1 MSKTVDERVVSM
13 QFDNSKF
20 EKNVNKSMG
29 TIEKLKNSLNFSK
42 SSKSLEDLNKAAGNV
57 NFAPMGNALDEIKV
71 KFSAMEA
78 AGFAVMERLVNKAI
92 DAGERMV
99 KALSIDNIASGWNKY
114 TEKTQNVQ
122 TLINSTGL
130 SINEINGYLEQLM
143 WYSDE
148 TSYGFTDMTAA
159 LAQMTSSGG
168 DIKDLVP
175 MIMGIANATAFAG
188 KGAAEFS
195 RVIYNLNQAY
205 SMDKLQT
212 MDWRSIENAGAAS
225 KQLKQ
230 MILDAAEA
238 EGRITKSM
246 NKMENWSEL
255 LSNQAGYFNK
265 KVLERAFKNFSTF
278 TVEVRKA
285 VDSGAYDTAA
295 EAIDALSGKFDEL
308 SESAFRSAQESKSFK
323 DAMDATADAVSSGW
337 AITFEKIFGN
347 YEESKKIWTGLT
359 DWLWEVFAKG
369 ADARNAYVEDTF
381 TKSKSIVLFRSQL
394 ENAGISLEEFE
405 EAWSNTLKQTNVDV
419 DELIDK
425 YGSLWEAMRSGAIT
439 TTSAKNALSSLTNSI
454 LKKIE
459 GANSGIDKEIVDK
472 SKEEYENIV
481 KQIVRGNY
489 GRQQER
495 YNKLESEGW
504 DSKFVQDLV
513 NKVYDRNGKNWHD
526 MSLEAEWL
534 TGKVNELSEAQLK
547 NAGYTD
553 VQIEALTRLNEEAK
567 KSGITLEEL
576 IESAGYEKT
585 GRELMTEGFSN
596 LGEAILRIKESI
608 SSAKKEIFGGS
619 GIGLWEILYK
629 FNQITEKLLNTVT
642 KLTGITRKLNEETG
656 EEEDEFVQ
664 VSDKAGRLTRIFQ
677 GLFAAV
683 DIVGRVFSAVA
694 RVVKGVVLGVFEAFG
709 IDLWEVA
716 AKIGDMVKGLD
727 DMIKKYDV
735 IGRIVR
741 FLVPF
746 IVKLVNLIKGGV
758 IWIKNWLEEMGVIE
772 KTSKGVIDTFR
783 KLKESFK
790 SFIDGIK
797 ETDNVPRYILE
808 GLING
813 LKKGGS
819 KLYDVFTNLAIKLY
833 SAFTDFFKIHS
844 PSKLMIAAAG
854 FIIAGIAV
862 GIKTYA
868 PNAYSSM
875 SDFGSGMF
883 DVIKGWWNKILSFFK
898 NVDAGGVFLGLISA
912 GVFKS
917 LVGLG
922 NMLNAVSKPIKQL
935 GDMMKSFKDVAD
947 SFAKSVKKFG
957 SALTAE
963 LKADALLKIAK
974 AISMLAASVAVL
986 SFIPAG
992 KLWSTVGALTALI
1005 IVIGSIIAL
1014 ITKLNGGLIGGSKN
1028 SSVVKN
1034 ITKYGTIATA
1044 LIGLSAVLL
1053 SLTVAVA
1060 VIAAVPNAKDAFFK
1074 LGIFIAGLLGVVAI
1088 LTKFAQRKENMNTSG
1103 IEAVGKIIGKIALTI
1118 FSIAAAILVMSIIKE
1133 DRLNNAADVLGAILI
1148 CIGVIVSGMVYINGY
1163 VSNKYISENAEKNM
1177 DSVISCLKAIN
1188 KMILMLA
1195 ISMKII
1201 DKVKDP
1207 WRAAGV
1213 ILTVFGVLS
1222 VIIEAMALINE
1233 KFKIGGEVNA
1243 FANTIKQ
1250 IATSFILIGVAFK
1263 IIGGMNT
1270 TYLWNAFKVFS
1281 AFSVVIIVLMA
1292 ATNMIATNY
1301 AVTSSSGEK
1310 QKISNN
1316 FADFGKMMIEIAGSF
1331 AILSVAIQIIARLN
1345 TNNIWKAMAVFG
1357 VFGLLVSG
1365 LIAATNLLKDS
1376 QKQTTTKNNKST
1388 TKEIV
1393 SNISEFGKMIL
1404 MVSAAMS
1411 VMSLA
1416 IAGLSFIDTKSLWK
1430 ATAVVTVLTL
1440 LISGLMAATKLTTK
1454 GDPATLKSLS
1464 ILFAMITV
1472 MFVSML
1478 GGVISLSLIKTDKL
1492 LEAVGVI
1499 AIIGF
1504 IISGLMAVTKLMTN
1518 NVKGVG
1524 TLGLIVALI
1533 GIIINFTIL
1542 IADNLN
1548 GNNSSNVE
1556 KALVM
1561 TVSIM
1566 GSVMLLMLTMSAVA
1580 VILSKIKVPEGNDLK
1595 NLKTLLIYV
1604 GGLMAVAVGIVV
1616 GLSLLTSHFNVDNK
1630 TLLSMIGCVAALIV
1644 AMGVMAEDIS
1654 EIKINKSFEKK
1665 QKSLTKFI
1673 WMIAGIIASMTI
1685 LVAGLGAISTLG
1697 VNNKTLLTMI
1707 GCVVVLLYGIT
1718 KMSKTLV
1725 GLKIPRNIK
1734 KTTKFLWGMT
1744 AITAVCS
1751 IIIGLMASVVKA
1763 SPSKILASSLAI
1775 VALLNGLTLC
1785 SKSLMN
1791 IEKTTV
1797 PKAGLIT
1804 MGIMAAIVVAIIGV
1818 ITLINKNVGEIP
1830 LSIELAAS
1838 MSLLLISLAGAS
1850 LILSKCEKT
1859 NSSAYASIA
1868 IMGLVIS
1875 GIMAIVAL
1883 VVNNF
1888 GEIKISIESASS
1900 ICILLIGLTVA
1911 CLIAQAINPIPALWG
1926 AIGIGV
1932 FLVVLTGVM
1941 AIMGAIARIPGII
1954 GLIDTFGDLMEH
1966 LGAAIGKAVAGFVD
1980 GASSTMPLFGTR
1992 LSQFANNSKPF
2003 FDMVASLPNDFEG
2016 KMISLAGGLAVIA
2029 KASLIDQISTFVDTL
2044 SKAITGDDG
2053 MNPLKRFGVHLT
2065 EFGEGLNDF
2074 FEKSEFLNDSSSRT
2088 KVKTLTE
2095 IVDSVAGLAAS
2106 VDNVTIFD
2114 KLFGTDKPLTNL
2126 GDDLVGLMSRI
2137 QEFITFDA
2145 IDYSNPHDFFDED
2158 TMADFEYRFGL
2169 VERIIDAAKKVS
2181 DFSGIGDAS
2190 ENGSGFYKLNSIL
2203 QAWNEGNLAQT
2214 IKTFGDKFFEV
2225 YSDSNF
2231 VDYVNTV
2238 EEVFGDI
2245 GSLTK
2250 LMGGNESYDFNLD
2263 SALFQDPEM
2272 FKYAISNI
2280 DTLMTAFIDPEFAD
2294 KVNKVASNHDNISKV
2309 ADSLGAMSTIMSSV
2323 VLAMN
2328 GVQEVS
2334 GSFDEMNEGT
2344 TDAVGKS
2351 YASTADAMQYFYD
2364 IERFIDVAAT
2374 LSEKFEGIDSDK
2386 FQQNVD
2392 DLNAF
2397 INAVSSITAI
2407 TLAHGENDISSV
2419 STLIG
2424 SISKDGLNSFTNAF
2438 TDPYLL
2444 ENTRKSVQYWFDQ
2457 VGGYWIGEIEYKKM
2471 MNEMETIWTS
2481 MMNSLTTDEH
2491 KLELYSKIG
2500 ELINEIK
2507 KALEEQDDEKRNA
2520 FWRIGE
2526 YIIDG
2531 IIEGIN
2537 DNLKRL
2543 EEAGELIG
2551 KTVKEACEKV
2561 LDIESPS
2568 KVFKQIG
2575 IYVDEGF
2582 VNGVNENLPGIKQ
2595 SGYDMGSAIDTS
2607 LRDYL
2612 GIHSPSW
2619 LMNIIGKYTSQGLID
2634 GVESLM
2640 PYVSNAGLDL
2650 GNNLLDGLDMS
2661 GISDIGSTMN
2671 DALSGIGL
2679 STSDLGLDSVD
2690 LSGLKNI
2697 KDNLFSSV
2705 SEFNLLDMISS
2716 GNTDSLDNL
2725 FSNLDFEGV
2734 LNNAIGDINVDSI
2747 FENLSDKFMNAN
2759 GLSFDEDSLNTSIT
2773 SDINSM
2779 MSSIQTDLDSE
2790 EYTITPVL
2798 DLTDVKH
2805 ETEEINSLLSARKAL
2820 EVNTNIEGKSNSSGS
2835 SGANYVYEF
2844 TQNNY
2849 SPKALRNI
2857 DIYRATK
2864 SQFSQLKGS
2873 YQQ

>member
-278 TVEVRKA
+278 TVEVQKA

-459 GANSGIDKEIVDK
+459 GANSGIDKEIIDK

-489 GRQQER
+489 GKQQER

-553 VQIEALTRLNEEAK
+553 AQIEALTRLNEEAK

-683 DIVGRVFSAVA
+683 DIVGRVFSSVA

-727 DMIKKYDV
+727 DIIKKYDV
-735 IGRIVR
+735 VGGIVR

-746 IVKLVNLIKGGV
+746 IVKLVNLIKEGV

-935 GDMMKSFKDVAD
+935 GDMMKSFKNVAD

-957 SALTAE
+957 SAITAE
-963 LKADALLKIAK
+963 LKADALLKLAK
-974 AISMLAASVAVL
+974 AISMLSASVAVL
-986 SFIPAG
+986 SFIPPG
-992 KLWSTVGALTALI
+992 KLWSTVGALTALT
-1005 IVIGSIIAL
+1005 IVIGGVMAL
-1014 ITKLNGGLIGGSKN
+1014 IMKLNGGLIGGSKN

-1034 ITKYGTIATA
+1034 ITKYGTIVTA
-1044 LIGLSAVLL
+1044 LIGLAAVLL

-1103 IEAVGKIIGKIALTI
+1103 IEAVGKVIGKIALTI

-1133 DRLNNAADVLGAILI
+1133 DRLKNAEKALRAILI
-1148 CIGVIVSGMVYINGY
+1148 CIGVIVAVISSLNAY
-1163 VSNKYISENAEKNM
+1163 VSNKYVSENAEKNM
-1177 DSVISCLKAIN
+1177 DGVISCLKAIN

-1201 DKVKDP
+1201 STVKEP
-1207 WRAAGV
+1207 WRAAGI
-1213 ILTVFGVLS
+1213 ILTVLGVLS

-1270 TYLWNAFKVFS
+1270 TYVWKAFAVFS

-1301 AVTSSSGEK
+1301 AMTSSSGEK

-1345 TNNIWKAMAVFG
+1345 TNNIWKAMGVFG
-1357 VFGLLVSG
+1357 AFGLLVSG
-1365 LIAATNLLKDS
+1365 LMAATNLLKDS

-1430 ATAVVTVLTL
+1430 ATAVVAALTL
-1440 LISGLMAATKLTTK
+1440 LISGLMAATKLTTN
-1454 GDPATLKSLS
+1454 GDPATFKSLS

-1492 LEAVGVI
+1492 LEAVGVV
-1499 AIIGF
+1499 AIIGVI
-1504 IISGLMAVTKLMTN
+1504 IISIMAVTKLMTN

-1533 GIIINFTIL
+1533 GIIIGFTIL

-1548 GNNSSNVE
+1548 GNNSNNVE

-1595 NLKTLLIYV
+1595 NLKTLLLYV
-1604 GGLMAVAVGIVV
+1604 GRLMIVAVGIVA
-1616 GLSLLTSHFNVDNK
+1616 GLSILTSHFNVDNK
-1630 TLLSMIGCVAALIV
+1630 TLLSMIGCVAVLLV

-1673 WMIAGIIASMTI
+1673 WTIAGIIASMAI
-1685 LVAGLGAISTLG
+1685 LVAGLSAISTLG

-1707 GCVVVLLYGIT
+1707 GSVVILLYGIT

-1744 AITAVCS
+1744 AITAACS
-1751 IIIGLMASVVKA
+1751 FIIGLMVSVVKA
-1763 SPSKILASSLAI
+1763 SPSKILTSSLAI
-1775 VALLNGLTLC
+1775 VALLTGLTLC

-1791 IEKTTV
+1791 MEKTTV

-1804 MGIMAAIVVAIIGV
+1804 MGIMATIVVAIIGV
-1818 ITLINKNVGEIP
+1818 ITLINEHVGEIP

-1992 LSQFANNSKPF
+1992 LSQFANNSNPF

-2016 KMISLAGGLAVIA
+2016 KMKALAGGLAVIA

-2044 SKAITGDDG
+2044 SKAITGDDD

-2126 GDDLVGLMSRI
+2126 GYDLVGLMRQI
-2137 QEFITFDA
+2137 QGFTTLNEFDPNSDTTFFDA
-2145 IDYSNPHDFFDED
+2145 ANIEE
-2158 TMADFEYRFGL
+2158 FEYRFSII
-2169 VERIIDAAKKVS
+2169 ERIIDAAKKVY
-2181 DFSGIGDAS
+2181 DIGGKEFNA
-2190 ENGSGFYKLNSIL
+2190 NGFYNLNNMLTS
-2203 QAWNEGNLAQT
+2203 WNETELSKT
-2214 IKTFGDKFFEV
+2214 IKEFGDDFEQV
-2225 YSDSNF
+2225 YANSNF
-2231 VDYVNTV
+2231 EDYLHIVQYAF
-2238 EEVFGDI
+2238 EDI

-2250 LMGGNESYDFNLD
+2250 LMGGNESYNFNLD
-2263 SALFQDPEM
+2263 SALFQDPDV

-2280 DTLMTAFIDPEFAD
+2280 DALMTAFIDPEFAA
-2294 KVNKVASNHDNISKV
+2294 KVNSVASNHDNISKV

-2491 KLELYSKIG
+2491 KLELYAKIG

-2575 IYVDEGF
+2575 VYVDEGF

-2773 SDINSM
+2773 SDLNSM

-2790 EYTITPVL
+2790 EYIITPVL

-2805 ETEEINSLLSARKAL
+2805 ETEEINSLLSAQKAL
-2820 EVNTNIEGKSNSSGS
+2820 EVNTNIEGKRNSSGS
-2835 SGANYVYEF
+2835 SGTNYVYEF

>member
-99 KALSIDNIASGWNKY
+99 KALSIDNISSGWNKY

-278 TVEVRKA
+278 TVEVQKA

-405 EAWSNTLKQTNVDV
+405 ETWSNTLKQTNVDV

-425 YGSLWEAMRSGAIT
+425 YGNLWEAMRSGAIT
-439 TTSAKNALSSLTNSI
+439 TESAKNALSSLTSSI

-472 SKEEYENIV
+472 SKEEYEHIV
-481 KQIVRGNY
+481 RQIVRGNY

-513 NKVYDRNGKNWHD
+513 NKVYDRNGKNWHN

-547 NAGYTD
+547 NAGYTET
-553 VQIEALTRLNEEAK
+553 QIEALMRLNEEAK
-567 KSGITLEEL
+567 KSGLTLEEL

-619 GIGLWEILYK
+619 GVGLWEILYK

-735 IGRIVR
+735 VGGIVR

-746 IVKLVNLIKGGV
+746 IVKLVNLIKEGV

-772 KTSKGVIDTFR
+772 NTSKGVIDTFR

-819 KLYDVFTNLAIKLY
+819 KVYDIVTNLAMKLY
-833 SAFTDFFKIHS
+833 SAFTDFFQIHS

-875 SDFGSGMF
+875 SNFGSGIF

-947 SFAKSVKKFG
+947 SFAKSVKKVG
-957 SALTAE
+957 SALNAE
-963 LKADALLKIAK
+963 LKADAFLKLAK
-974 AISMLAASVAVL
+974 AISILAASVAVL

-992 KLWSTVGALTALI
+992 KLLSTVGALTALT
-1005 IVIGSIIAL
+1005 IVIGGVMAL
-1014 ITKLNGGLIGGSKN
+1014 IMKLNGGLIGGSKN

-1034 ITKYGTIATA
+1034 ITKYGTIVTA
-1044 LIGLSAVLL
+1044 LIGLAAVLL

-1103 IEAVGKIIGKIALTI
+1103 IEAVGKVIGKIALTI

-1133 DRLNNAADVLGAILI
+1133 DRLKNAVKALRAILI
-1148 CIGVIVSGMVYINGY
+1148 CIGVIVTVISSLNAY
-1163 VSNKYISENAEKNM
+1163 VSENAEKNM
-1177 DSVISCLKAIN
+1177 DGVISCLKAIN

-1201 DKVKDP
+1201 STVKEP
-1207 WRAAGV
+1207 WRAAGI
-1213 ILTVFGVLS
+1213 ILTVFGVMS

-1270 TYLWNAFKVFS
+1270 TYLWKAIAVFGAFS
-1281 AFSVVIIVLMA
+1281 AAIIFLMA

-1301 AVTSSSGEK
+1301 ASTSYNGDK
-1310 QKISNN
+1310 QKLSNN
-1316 FADFGKMMIEIAGSF
+1316 FTDFGKMMIQIAGAF

-1345 TNNIWKAMAVFG
+1345 TKNIWKAMGVFG
-1357 VFGLLVSG
+1357 AFGLLVSG
-1365 LIAATNLLKDS
+1365 LMAATKLLKDS

-1430 ATAVVTVLTL
+1430 ATAVIAVLTL
-1440 LISGLMAATKLTTK
+1440 LISGLMVATKLTTNS
-1454 GDPATLKSLS
+1454 DPTTLKSLS
-1464 ILFAMITV
+1464 ALFAMITV
-1472 MFVSML
+1472 MFISLL

-1492 LEAVGVI
+1492 WEAVVVV
-1499 AIIGF
+1499 AIIGA
-1504 IISGLMAVTKLMTN
+1504 IISGIMAATKLMTN
-1518 NVKGVG
+1518 NITGVG

-1533 GIIINFTIL
+1533 GIIMNFTIL

-1595 NLKTLLIYV
+1595 NLKTLLLYV
-1604 GGLMAVAVGIVV
+1604 GGLMIVAVGIVV
-1616 GLSLLTSHFNVDNK
+1616 GLSKLTSYFNVDNK
-1630 TLLSMIGCVAALIV
+1630 TLLSMIGCVAALLV

-1673 WMIAGIIASMTI
+1673 WTIAGIIASMAI
-1685 LVAGLGAISTLG
+1685 LVAGLGVISTLG

-1707 GCVVVLLYGIT
+1707 GSVVILLYGIT

-1797 PKAGLIT
+1797 PKAGLKT
-1804 MGIMAAIVVAIIGV
+1804 MGIMALIVVTIIGV
-1818 ITLINKNVGEIP
+1818 ITLINKFVGEIP

-1859 NSSAYASIA
+1859 EHSAYGSVA

-1875 GIMAIVAL
+1875 GIMAVVAL
-1883 VVNNF
+1883 INKHI
-1888 GEIKISIESASS
+1888 GEIKISIGSASS

-1941 AIMGAIARIPGII
+1941 TIMGAIARIPGII

-2169 VERIIDAAKKVS
+2169 VERIIEAGKKVS

-2190 ENGSGFYKLNSIL
+2190 ENGSGFHKLNSIL

-2225 YSDSNF
+2225 YADSNF
-2231 VDYVNTV
+2231 VDYVSTI
-2238 EEVFGDI
+2238 EKVFDDI

-2250 LMGGNESYDFNLD
+2250 LMGGNESYNFNLD

-2280 DTLMTAFIDPEFAD
+2280 DQLMTSFIDPEFAD

-2328 GVQEVS
+2328 GIQEVS

-2364 IERFIDVAAT
+2364 IERFIDVAST
-2374 LSEKFEGIDSDK
+2374 LSDKFEGIDSTK

-2526 YIIDG
+2526 YIIEG

-2575 IYVDEGF
+2575 VYVDEGF

-2595 SGYDMGSAIDTS
+2595 SGYDMGNAIDTS

-2734 LNNAIGDINVDSI
+2734 LNNAIGEINVDSI

-2773 SDINSM
+2773 NDLNNM

-2798 DLTDVKH
+2798 DLADVKH